1 MSTVLLLMLLALVAF
16 VLTGVAT
23 LHAMARQSERELEE
37 LKKRMTEERLR
48 RYIDRWDQ
56 QP

>member
-1 MSTVLLLMLLALVAF
+1 MSTIALLMMLALVA
-16 VLTGVAT
+16 VVVTGIDA
-23 LHAMARQSERELEE
+23 LHGMAKQSERELEE

-48 RYIDRWDQ
+48 QYIDRWDQ